1 MFDEQFNK
9 PEYNIWHRETRHIDP
24 TPKRRR
30 MDGRA
35 GYIQASE
42 DDPGFD
48 MSLDVLKGR
57 KCMVWTFMGNT
68 RMYTALK
75 NYGDRL
81 SQVGLFSFKVDATG
95 MITES
100 GVAISDMLT
109 YINRYPHIT
118 WLLTV
123 RNDGAS
129 SAFTALRENTDGA
142 QDTFLTELVRIME
155 KYPWCAGVDIDLE
168 RGGDYSTHAKST
180 AMFRNIWNAVK
191 AYDSTK
197 KVNLCLPGMN
207 AVNGSV
213 GGENWCVYADLNAYC
228 DTASIMSY
236 GMAWAGSAPGP
247 VSPRDWLEG
256 IYNYAS
262 RVMTPDKVF
271 LGLPAYGW
279 NWQIYDTPENLGE
292 TYRGISNTYY
302 AAKNWMTGKYNF
314 TDDSPPQPFIPIL
327 AYWDDY
333 NKVPYAFP
341 QVYDFLEGR
350 DAADIEYPQLNGT
363 YNRRHYLTAYSKQQR
378 VYFGTVYV
386 DRDGK
391 PDSYSGIVSSENG
404 VAVLGDEGKAT
415 YNFSISSAGTY
426 DIAVRIGYPFW
437 DKNGI
442 YVSIDGTQKHFTESR
457 LWWPYWRSTFWAS
470 LSDGIH
476 LSAGTHT
483 ITVSLDVKGVQFYG
497 FRVCSAFSE
506 EPWAGSAAFTLS
518 PRKFIDVDGN
528 ECQPDKGFRLTC
540 EMLRRKPDSALV
552 WYEDFEDYGILDTN
566 YYKTLSG
573 SWKIW
578 RSDKYSE
585 SRVYSQLEGRGQFAW
600 NYDGFSD
607 VHLRARL
614 AIPEG
619 STGRAGVF
627 CGSLFCCINY
637 DSQAVELW
645 NGSTRIGSYSQTIS
659 RTRSADLRS
668 DPAMYT
674 IEMRIRGSTVRVYSG
689 ASYTLR
695 FKATVSGF
703 TGGTAGYQSDNR
715 SVCELLRMGD
725 AWTYEPYER
734 FDVTFPD
741 GSVTQYGR
749 ISRSNVIWDDEFQ
762 VFTVTSD
769 IEESETRSESI
780 SMDYEF
786 YHSGLLEL
794 ECGKDYSVTVKP
806 KDINIWTARLFLGD
820 ADGFSILYYQDVDSL
835 VYWANQAAYRWGL
848 RGIAIWSLG
857 QEDLRLWEALP
868 KQT

>member
-1 MFDEQFNK
+1 
-9 PEYNIWHRETRHIDP
+9 
-24 TPKRRR
+24 
-30 MDGRA
+30 
-35 GYIQASE
+35 
-42 DDPGFD
+42 
-48 MSLDVLKGR
+48 
-57 KCMVWTFMGNT
+57 
-68 RMYTALK
+68 
-75 NYGDRL
+75 
-81 SQVGLFSFKVDATG
+81 
-95 MITES
+95 
-100 GVAISDMLT
+100 
-109 YINRYPHIT
+109 
-118 WLLTV
+118 
-123 RNDGAS
+123 
-129 SAFTALRENTDGA
+129 
-142 QDTFLTELVRIME
+142 ME